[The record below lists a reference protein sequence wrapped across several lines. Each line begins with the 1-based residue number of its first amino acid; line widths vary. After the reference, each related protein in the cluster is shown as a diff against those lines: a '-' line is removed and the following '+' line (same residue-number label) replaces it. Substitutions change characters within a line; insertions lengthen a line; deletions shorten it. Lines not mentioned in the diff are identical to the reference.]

1 MASAIWIYTYDNTI
15 KICLM
20 LLKPSYQGK
29 QDGISYSEM
38 WWNIF
43 QIIKMIQHTTIQNG
57 LVYIYIIHQVKEKNY
72 GN

>member
-43 QIIKMIQHTTIQNG
+43 QIIKMIQRTAIYKD
-57 LVYIYIIHQVKEKNY
+57 LVYIFTK
-72 GN
+72 